1 MNIDKMREGVNFE
14 AKRCSDKLPKDFW
27 PTYSAFANTFG
38 GTIVLGLSEDP
49 ADKRKLIATGVE
61 NPDSVVDDLWSLL
74 NNPIKVNVNLLLNDD
89 ISVEKVDGVD
99 VIVVTVPRAER
110 QRRPVYING
119 SMNSG
124 TYRRNGQGDYL
135 CSMAEISEMLRDARD
150 DSMDSSLC
158 TRALL
163 RDLDS
168 KAVGAY
174 RNMLSSRMPAHRWNK
189 ESNEEFL
196 RLIGAADFDDAGE
209 LRPTIAGILMFGS
222 DYMITRELPRYF
234 LDYVEYEDGDEWSDR
249 LTTDTGEWS
258 GNLFD
263 FYTYVSDRLGWGARR
278 PFDLDGVVRV
288 DDSDFLKAEREAV
301 LNAIVHADYNGSGG
315 VRVELRRDSLA
326 VRNPGTFRIP
336 ISLAERGGH
345 SDPRNRNV
353 MKMFMLVGLVDRA
366 GSGMHRM
373 IRTCIEQGLE
383 APSFTESVDPATV
396 EVRMQI
402 VRGASKPPTHDPAV
416 GVTGARVIEYL
427 RTNPDATMSEI
438 ATAMNTSPS
447 TISRR
452 IRELKEAG
460 VLVREGSRN
469 KGRWAL
475 MDRGTGRSDV
485 EQDRDRRGVPVD
497 LHHVVRHG
505 LDL

>member
-89 ISVEKVDGVD
+89 ISVEKVDG
-99 VIVVTVPRAER
+99 
-110 QRRPVYING
+110 
-119 SMNSG
+119 
-124 TYRRNGQGDYL
+124 
-135 CSMAEISEMLRDARD
+135 
-150 DSMDSSLC
+150 
-158 TRALL
+158 
-163 RDLDS
+163 
-168 KAVGAY
+168 
-174 RNMLSSRMPAHRWNK
+174 
-189 ESNEEFL
+189 
-196 RLIGAADFDDAGE
+196 AGE

-427 RTNPDATMSEI
+427 RTNPDAT
-438 ATAMNTSPS
+438 A
-447 TISRR
+447 
-452 IRELKEAG
+452 
-460 VLVREGSRN
+460 EGS
-469 KGRWAL
+469 GRPGP
-475 MDRGTGRSDV
+475 RGFQ
-485 EQDRDRRGVPVD
+485 EQGSLGPDGP
-497 LHHVVRHG
+497 RHG
-505 LDL
+505 QVRRRTGP

>member
-99 VIVVTVPRAER
+99 VIVVTVPRA
-110 QRRPVYING
+110 V
-119 SMNSG
+119 
-124 TYRRNGQGDYL
+124 
-135 CSMAEISEMLRDARD
+135 LRDARD

-485 EQDRDRRGVPVD
+485 EHRR
-497 LHHVVRHG
+497 LR
-505 LDL
+505 

>member
-1 MNIDKMREGVNFE
+1 M
-14 AKRCSDKLPKDFW
+14 
-27 PTYSAFANTFG
+27 
-38 GTIVLGLSEDP
+38 
-49 ADKRKLIATGVE
+49 
-61 NPDSVVDDLWSLL
+61 
-74 NNPIKVNVNLLLNDD
+74 
-89 ISVEKVDGVD
+89 
-99 VIVVTVPRAER
+99 
-110 QRRPVYING
+110 
-119 SMNSG
+119 
-124 TYRRNGQGDYL
+124 
-135 CSMAEISEMLRDARD
+135 
-150 DSMDSSLC
+150 
-158 TRALL
+158 
-163 RDLDS
+163 
-168 KAVGAY
+168 
-174 RNMLSSRMPAHRWNK
+174 
-189 ESNEEFL
+189 
-196 RLIGAADFDDAGE
+196 
-209 LRPTIAGILMFGS
+209 RPTSM
-222 DYMITRELPRYF
+222 
-234 LDYVEYEDGDEWSDR
+234 SDR